1 MESQTSLPIQY
12 RTVSKPDISRG
23 LEKKPDTSATSHTS
37 FQISLNESIID
48 VYERSNVNVAVPD
61 ERKGVDRRVH
71 SNRRHSSP
79 ESVPLQSGKTVA
91 DVDTYSAKQKTNQAY
106 NTEKTM
112 PAFFSPSLEKGSLL
126 DIWV

>member
-1 MESQTSLPIQY
+1 MESQTFLPIQY
-12 RTVSKPDISRG
+12 HTVSKPEISRG
-23 LEKKPDTSATSHTS
+23 LENKPDTSVNTS